1 MKSIVLFA
9 TRHGNTRRVAETIGV
24 ALERYGTVQVMGLVD
39 AGTPPEDVDLL
50 IVGGPT
56 EAHGLTPDV
65 DAYFSRLPAGGLENV
80 MAAAFDT
87 RLNWPHFVSGSA
99 ADAIARRLE
108 MAGAEVLRPQG
119 SFLVTM
125 KPELRPGELARAS
138 DWALDIGERA
148 AATVA
153 RRHAAAAPAAP
164 TAAGGAS

>member
-1 MKSIVLFA
+1 
-9 TRHGNTRRVAETIGV
+9 
-24 ALERYGTVQVMGLVD
+24 
-39 AGTPPEDVDLL
+39 
-50 IVGGPT
+50 
-56 EAHGLTPDV
+56 
-65 DAYFSRLPAGGLENV
+65 
-80 MAAAFDT
+80 
-87 RLNWPHFVSGSA
+87 VSGSA

-153 RRHAAAAPAAP
+153 RRHAAAAVP